1 MLSNLPVPKIYI
13 HFLRVLE
20 TGMFFLLV
28 LSLWTIF
35 PFKIAA
41 INNDYNLATSTNWNI
56 RFDGPPSA
64 ANNSNFG
71 RENTFAVDINNNGK
85 LDVILGSLGAD
96 NNARASSGSVYIIY
110 DDILNNYSGTG
121 NTVDLNNTSN
131 FSLRI
136 DGALAGDVFGGKR
149 GGLADLN
156 GDNKLDLVLGSSAI
170 DNGGNNT
177 GSVYVLYNSLLG
189 TAVGQGNTLDLASST
204 SYNVRIDGAAASD
217 SIPATAIQ
225 LGDINNDNRADL
237 IFGSLTTDHL
247 YIIYSTLFDALTG
260 TGNTLSLATATS
272 YNIRLDGADA
282 NFLTFNS
289 LYPRLR
295 DLDNDGKLD
304 LFVFSPAEGQNS
316 RVNSGSTYIF
326 YNSTLDDF
334 TGTGNNVAVA
344 TNFNVR
350 IEGAAANES
359 FGFGATTANLD
370 SDSNKELIIGALS
383 TDAHLSN
390 AGAIY
395 FMDDTVFSG
404 LSGVGNRIDLADTSK
419 YLLRL
424 DGPIAGENLPHNFLE
439 VLDFNS
445 DGKLDIVASAQRL
458 DLSGV
463 FYALYNNTFRAFLGT
478 PGTALAVDVTG
489 GDYLTYREPTAGD
502 NFNFSSM
509 DVHDID
515 GDGSLD
521 ILGAAYN
528 ADNNS
533 RTNSGS
539 VFLIYNF
546 PHTVAAAAGGLT
558 ETGNYN
564 LTGTITASSNA
575 SKLPS
580 GVQYLVDS
588 NSPSS
593 ASWAG
598 CTADDAAFDE
608 ASEAFSCA
616 LTGLSEGTHTVY
628 TRAYDVNLSYTPQA
642 HYDSS
647 TIIMDSFPHTITPT
661 TSPMV
666 SHSSSFDL
674 TGTLDASTAAFLP
687 SGVQYLVNDDD
698 PSSPDWAACTA
709 ADGTYDEAIEAFT
722 CPLTGLE
729 EGDYTVYL
737 RAYDSN
743 DIFTDDADYVAVPL
757 SVTPLPGGSSG
768 GGGGGGGGERGGS
781 SGPSSGST
789 GTGTGTNTPP
799 SDTGTG
805 TGTGEQGNDS
815 GFSDVTG
822 DEWFTT
828 FTDQLVTAGIMQGYP
843 QGDQTILAPDR
854 DVTRAEFVKMLAV
867 LLKVPELTPE
877 EQEEQP
883 FPDTTEHWAKSYI
896 EQAKIAGWIDGY
908 EDGLFHPD
916 AAVTRAEAAKIIA
929 EAFHLTALPE
939 AALKIFTDVPTEAWF
954 APYIHTLESLGILEG
969 YSDNTFRPEQNITR
983 AESAK
988 LIVKAAE
995 LSTIPNSLN

>member
-1 MLSNLPVPKIYI
+1 MRHKLLFIFGI
-13 HFLRVLE
+13 TLL
-20 TGMFFLLV
+20 TGFALTGF
-28 LSLWTIF
+28 
-35 PFKIAA
+35 A
-41 INNDYNLATSTNWNI
+41 ISNDYDVTSSSNWNI
-56 RFDGPPSA
+56 RFDGPTDA
-64 ANNSNFG
+64 GGLG
-71 RENTFAVDINNNGK
+71 RFSINAVDLNNNNK
-85 LDVILGSLGAD
+85 ADLILPASLAGF
-96 NNARASSGSVYIIY
+96 NSRASSGSVYLIY
-110 DDILNNYSGTG
+110 DSLIDDYTGTGNAVDLNNSANFNIRIDGAGASDVLGGAHVEAADLDGDQKNDLIITAANTDYSAANSGSVYILYNTLLDDYSGTG
-121 NTVDLNNTSN
+121 N
-131 FSLRI
+131 I
-136 DGALAGDVFGGKR
+136 
-149 GGLADLN
+149 
-156 GDNKLDLVLGSSAI
+156 I
-170 DNGGNNT
+170 
-177 GSVYVLYNSLLG
+177 
-189 TAVGQGNTLDLASST
+189 DLASSS
-204 SYNVRIDGAAASD
+204 SYNIRIDGAAAAEG
-217 SIPATAIQ
+217 IANVGIVA
-225 LGDINNDNRADL
+225 GDLNNDTRADL
-237 IFGSLTTDHL
+237 VIGSLSTDKI
-247 YIIYSTLFDALTG
+247 YILYSTLFNGVTG
-260 TGNTLSLATATS
+260 TGNTMSLATAS
-272 YNIRLDGADA
+272 NYNIRLDGADSS
-282 NFLTFNS
+282 FLSLFG

-304 LFVFSPAEGQNS
+304 LFVFSPSESQNS
-316 RVNSGSTYIF
+316 RTTSGSTYIF

-350 IEGAAANES
+350 IEGASAGES
-359 FGFGATTANLD
+359 FGYGATTANLD
-370 SDSNKELIIGALS
+370 NDSNKELVIGALS
-383 TDAHLSN
+383 TDDFFAN

-395 FMDDTVFSG
+395 FLDDTVFSG
-404 LSGVGNRIDLADTSK
+404 LTGVGNRIDLANANN

-424 DGPIAGENLPHNFLE
+424 YKGAINENLPHNFLE
-439 VLDFNS
+439 AVDFNS
-445 DGKLDIVASAQRL
+445 DGKLDITASAQRSL
-458 DLSGV
+458 TFSG
-463 FYALYNNTFRAFLGT
+463 ALYFFYNNTFRPFFST
-478 PGTALAVDVTG
+478 PGTSRELSATL
-489 GDYLTYREPTAGD
+489 GDYILYHDPIANDKFVYSNMYVG
-502 NFNFSSM
+502 
-509 DVHDID
+509 DID
-515 GDGSLD
+515 GDGSPD
-521 ILGAAYN
+521 AVGGAEA
-528 ADNNS
+528 ADTS
-533 RTNSGS
+533 GRTNNGS
-539 VFLIYNF
+539 VYLIYNF